1 MRLIQRNRRI
11 HEEKS
16 EVLAKLDTGAI
27 AMPIAKTAARS
38 RLLEIAADRE
48 AQRKQ
53 AEAAETKSELDQFD
67 ARLAKMPVDEQAGYL
82 QRSYSL
88 LSTFSVLFHF
98 RVIGSFT
105 SVCRD
110 VEGYIL
116 RSLAG
121 DSAALEL
128 DGPVGDPSLL
138 QLHPEANEQHI
149 MRVRRTLEEEAA
161 AREEREK
168 RRRKVRLHV
177 LYFTVP
183 AHIGALHVNAQVCE
197 RLLCFCFVQVITE
210 QMRAQLEQADASKE
224 EQLMRRL
231 LRQSQAERRMA
242 VQLLQVRREKRT
254 IRENRAFR
262 EAQYAERRAKDF
274 ELALDRESVCTP
286 ALLYTRTV
294 FTSSLLR
301 CWLSSL
307 SVVVGPSHSSNRTEL
322 N

>member
-82 QRSYSL
+82 QISCSL
-88 LSTFSVLFHF
+88 LSTISVLFHF
-98 RVIGSFT
+98 MVIASFA

-168 RRRKVRLHV
+168 RRRKVRLHT

-183 AHIGALHVNAQVCE
+183 VHVEALLANVQVCA
-197 RLLCFCFVQVITE
+197 RLL
-210 QMRAQLEQADASKE
+210 L
-224 EQLMRRL
+224 RL
-231 LRQSQAERRMA
+231 LRAGDHRADARTARAGGRVEGGAADAPPAAPVAGRAPNGRAAAASPPREAHNPREPRVPRGA
-242 VQLLQVRREKRT
+242 VRRAP
-254 IRENRAFR
+254 REGLRA
-262 EAQYAERRAKDF
+262 RARPRVCMPTCTTVHTNGVHF
-274 ELALDRESVCTP
+274 VSFALLALFQP
-286 ALLYTRTV
+286 
-294 FTSSLLR
+294 
-301 CWLSSL
+301 SL
-307 SVVVGPSHSSNRTEL
+307 SVAVGPSLSSN
-322 N
+322 